1 MHYEENGGFA
11 PSTATS
17 PHVAITKPIY
27 HRVPAFPEY
36 NIDGKRIAP
45 SRSHITLIRIHIYAR
60 TLFPRISVVR
70 SRTIRA
76 GFDSAGSCVYK
87 ARSRDIALSI
97 NDACNLE
104 AANDCKVER
113 AKEEERER

>member
-45 SRSHITLIRIHIYAR
+45 SRPHITLIYTRVRFSLVSPWFVRGRFALGSIPRDLACTKRAR
-60 TLFPRISVVR
+60 VIL
-70 SRTIRA
+70 
-76 GFDSAGSCVYK
+76 
-87 ARSRDIALSI
+87 LSI

-113 AKEEERER
+113 AKEEEIGR